1 VGNLGAFILQNEN
14 DGPGPDGLGYWTQV
28 IDGEP
33 YGCWYRLRDDGQ
45 IEVLARGHRVVLP
58 VEAVALLPESI
69 ARAVLGKLFEARQRA
84 EQSEEPTQFTST
96 AIPPSPSV
104 N

>member
-1 VGNLGAFILQNEN
+1 MGILGAFILQNEN

-28 IDGEP
+28 IDGAP

-69 ARAVLGKLFEARQRA
+69 ARAVLGKLIEAGRA
-84 EQSEEPTQFTST
+84 AQSEEPTHISSRAVPLT
-96 AIPPSPSV
+96 PSV